1 MVTASP
7 SRTPRIVYERRKL
20 IPISPRK
27 NRAPEEY
34 YTCPPS
40 PKPTTIKKATQ
51 PAQSLPAPQDSA
63 VELFIN
69 LDKIVHKMHKQKP
82 SHQHQH
88 QRTKLSPPQQQLV
101 GEEAPPPQTPEQRF
115 WYKVMTK

>member
-34 YTCPPS
+34 YTCTAS
-40 PKPTTIKKATQ
+40 PKPTIKKATQ